1 LAGRQGVAGPGAPR
15 IDPERWTRI
24 QDLFHQACDLP
35 EAEQEAFLLTR
46 SESEPEILATVRA
59 MLREDRESNLLDR
72 DVAETAQQILQDQ
85 GDLPDRGARRFGPY
99 RLVRIVG
106 EGGMGVVY
114 LAHRDDLD
122 STAAIKILRDAWVS
136 PARQE
141 RFAAEQRTLAQL
153 THDSIARLYD
163 AGALDD
169 GTPWIAMEYVE
180 GVPLTTYCKEH
191 SCSITE
197 RLRLFR
203 AVCDAVQHAHQHL
216 VIHRDLKPS
225 NILVTATG
233 SIKLLDF
240 GIAKQLSSLD
250 PQDEQTRTALRLLT
264 PAYAAPEQVRG
275 DRVGVA
281 TDGYALGVVLYEL
294 LAGQLP
300 FDLSSR
306 TPGEVETMILST
318 EPVRPSQYGRLTPA
332 GSSVNRAG
340 WADLDVLCLTAMQK
354 DPSRRYATV
363 ADLARDVDHY
373 RSGQPLEARPDSAGY
388 RLGKFVRRN
397 RIPVAVATAVLL
409 MVIGL
414 VTFYT
419 VRLTAARNEALAEAA
434 RAQRIQRFTMNL
446 FQGGDKEAGPADS
459 LKVISLVD
467 RGLVEARTLSVE
479 PAVQSEMFETL
490 GSIYEKLGNLGR
502 AESLLTRAV
511 AQRRTQSPFG
521 SAELVQSL
529 LALAVLRVSQAKFE
543 DAERLV
549 REAIATGERV
559 LPPDH
564 PALAEAATSLAHVL
578 QERGRYEEAIAAA
591 EDAVHR
597 YRRTTGSA
605 VGRSAPT
612 LELAGAMGL
621 LADAHFY
628 AGHYPTSDSIN
639 QEVLSAYRGLYGDR
653 HPLVA
658 QTLANLGAA
667 QQERGNYADAEGY
680 HRQALAIYRG
690 FYGEEHYETAYALT
704 MLARALIFEDKLVE
718 ADSLLRRAL
727 GIRERVYGP
736 DHPSVASTVNELGN
750 LAVTADRLDDAER
763 YFSRMIDIY
772 RKAYG
777 EKHYL
782 LGIAQANLGTV
793 FMRRQDNP
801 RAESLFRSAL
811 AVYATT
817 LEPGHVN
824 VGITRIKLG
833 RTLLRQRRFAEAAAE
848 SQAGYDILSK
858 QANPAVS
865 FLKAART
872 DLVAAYD
879 SLHQPEKAAKYKAEL
894 AESAK

>member
-1 LAGRQGVAGPGAPR
+1 
-15 IDPERWTRI
+15 
-24 QDLFHQACDLP
+24 
-35 EAEQEAFLLTR
+35 
-46 SESEPEILATVRA
+46 
-59 MLREDRESNLLDR
+59 MLREDRATNLLDR
-72 DVAETAQQILQDQ
+72 DIAETALEILQDP
-85 GDLPDRGARRFGPY
+85 GDLPDREARRFGPY
-99 RLVRIVG
+99 RLLRVVG
-106 EGGMGVVY
+106 EGGMGIVY
-114 LAHRDDLD
+114 QARRDDLD
-122 STAAIKILRDAWVS
+122 SVAAIKILRDAWLS
-136 PARQE
+136 PIRQE

-163 AGALDD
+163 VGTLDD

-180 GVPLTTYCKEH
+180 GVQLTTWCQER
-191 SCSITE
+191 SASIE
-197 RLRLFR
+197 DRLRLFR

-225 NILVTATG
+225 NILVTANG
-233 SIKLLDF
+233 DIKLLDF

-250 PQDEQTRTALRLLT
+250 PDDDQTRTALRLLT

-275 DRVGVA
+275 DRIGVA
-281 TDGYALGVVLYEL
+281 TDVYALGVVLYEL
-294 LAGQLP
+294 IAGQLP
-300 FDLSSR
+300 FDLSNR
-306 TPGEVETMILST
+306 TPGEAEAVILTT
-318 EPVRPSQYGRLTPA
+318 EPARPSVAGRLTPHGGA
-332 GSSVNRAG
+332 VSRAG

-354 DPSRRYATV
+354 DPSRRYGTV
-363 ADLARDVDHY
+363 SDLARDVDHY
-373 RSGQPLEARPDSAGY
+373 LAGQPLEARPDSAGY

-397 RIPVAVATAVLL
+397 RVPVTVTTLVLL
-409 MVIGL
+409 GAIGL
-414 VTFYT
+414 VTYYT
-419 VRLTAARNEALAEAA
+419 VRLSAARNEALADAA
-434 RAQRIQRFTMNL
+434 RVQRIQRFTMNL

-459 LKVISLVD
+459 LRVISLVD
-467 RGLVEARTLSVE
+467 RGLVEARALSVE
-479 PAVQSEMFETL
+479 PAIQSEMFETL

-502 AESLLTRAV
+502 ADSLLTQAL
-511 AQRRTQSPFG
+511 AQRRAQSPSG

-529 LALAVLRVSQAKFE
+529 LALGALRVSQAKFE
-543 DAERLV
+543 DAEGLV
-549 REAIATGERV
+549 REAAATAERV

-564 PALAEAATSLAHVL
+564 PAIAEAATSLAHVL
-578 QERGRYEEAIAAA
+578 QERGRYDDAIAAA
-591 EDAVHR
+591 DKAVER
-597 YRRTTGSA
+597 YRRHGTEN
-605 VGRSAPT
+605 PT
-612 LELAGAMGL
+612 AELAGAMGL

-628 AGHYPTSDSIN
+628 AGHYATSDSIN
-639 QEVLSAYRGLYGDR
+639 HQVLTAYRALYGDR

-704 MLARALIFEDKLVE
+704 MVARALIFENKLVE
-718 ADSLLRRAL
+718 ADSLLKKAL

-750 LAVTADRLDDAER
+750 LAVTADRLDDAEQ
-763 YFSRMIDIY
+763 YFTRMIAIY

-793 FMRRQDNP
+793 YMRRQDNT
-801 RAESLFRSAL
+801 RAEALFRAAL

-894 AESAK
+894 AESK